1 MTPELITVLMFT
13 GVLLGVVILGFPVAF
28 TLGGLGFVFG
38 MIFMGPDSMSI
49 FLLRVLGL
57 MKDNILLAVPL
68 FVLMGAV
75 MERSGMAEALYDAMY
90 VWLGGLRGGLA
101 IATILICT
109 AFAAATGVVGA
120 SVVTMGLIA
129 LPAMIKRGYNKPLA
143 AGTVIAGGTLGI
155 IIPPSIMLVVM
166 APLGG
171 LSLGKLY
178 MAAEIPGLL
187 LSAAFVSFIVVVC
200 AFRPQMGPPMPKLER
215 VIPMGQ
221 KLRLLFVTL
230 APPILLIFSV
240 LGAIFFGITSPTE
253 AAAIGAL
260 AAILLSAAYG
270 RLNFQM
276 IRDACYSTVRT
287 TSMVLIVAVG
297 AGFFTAVFLSLG
309 GGDVIKDL
317 MLSLPLGKWGV
328 LAVMM
333 FILFVLGMF
342 IDWIGILFI
351 TFPLFLPVAKALG
364 FDPIWFATLVAVNL
378 QMSFLTPPFAFSIF
392 YLKGISKGLLEVG
405 EIMRGVIPF
414 IILQAI
420 VLVIV
425 ILFPELA
432 LWLPSKMVK

>member
-1 MTPELITVLMFT
+1 VSAELITVLMFS
-13 GVLLGVVILGFPVAF
+13 GVLVGVVFLGFPVAF
-28 TLGGLGFVFG
+28 TLGGLGFAFG
-38 MIFMGPDSMSI
+38 MIFMGPDSLSI
-49 FLLRVLGL
+49 FLLRILGL

-68 FVLMGAV
+68 FVLMGAI
-75 MERSGMAEALYDAMY
+75 MERSGMAESLYDAMY

-171 LSLGKLY
+171 LSLGRLY
-178 MAAEIPGLL
+178 MAAEIPGLM
-187 LSAAFVSFIVVVC
+187 LSAAFVAYIAVVC
-200 AFRPQMGPPMPKLER
+200 WLRPQMGPPMPKDER
-215 VIPMGQ
+215 VMPLGK
-221 KLRLLFVTL
+221 KLRLLFLTL
-230 APPILLIFSV
+230 APPIILIFAV
-240 LGAIFFGITSPTE
+240 LGAIFFGVTSPTE
-253 AAAIGAL
+253 AAATGAFAALVL
-260 AAILLSAAYG
+260 AAAYG
-270 RLNFQM
+270 RLNLAM

-309 GGDVIKDL
+309 GGDVIKNL
-317 MLSLPLGKWGV
+317 MLSLPIGKWGI
-328 LAVMM
+328 LALMM
-333 FILFVLGMF
+333 FMLFILGMF

-392 YLKGISKGLLEVG
+392 YLKGISKGMLEVS
-405 EIMRGVIPF
+405 EIMKGVVPF
-414 IILQAI
+414 IALQAI
-420 VLVIV
+420 VLLLV
-425 ILFPELA
+425 ILFPEMA
-432 LWLPSKMVK
+432 LWLPGKMVK